1 MSTTSLYEKQAGTIF
16 EYISILIIYIYA
28 FVYLEKD
35 QTELTSLN
43 LLFMIHLIF
52 LIYCFVKTKFILK
65 LPTLLHSN
73 ICFLG
78 LHITNIF
85 LFVSLILFYRVI
97 RNMDNNFRKVKNEPI
112 ELPDK
117 YEKEFTLYKKL
128 FISCFSLLFVLFI
141 GLTAGFPLI
150 NKTIDLSPSGI
161 FAINNIIPLFFIS
174 LSLSSL
180 GMSAYMVFQGNN
192 FLKLSRT
199 QIID

>member
-1 MSTTSLYEKQAGTIF
+1 MSSTSLYEKQAGTIF

-43 LLFMIHLIF
+43 LLFIIHLIF

-85 LFVSLILFYRVI
+85 LFVSLSY
-97 RNMDNNFRKVKNEPI
+97 
-112 ELPDK
+112 
-117 YEKEFTLYKKL
+117 FTE
-128 FISCFSLLFVLFI
+128 
-141 GLTAGFPLI
+141 
-150 NKTIDLSPSGI
+150 
-161 FAINNIIPLFFIS
+161 
-174 LSLSSL
+174 
-180 GMSAYMVFQGNN
+180 
-192 FLKLSRT
+192 
-199 QIID
+199 

>member
-43 LLFMIHLIF
+43 LLFIIHLIF

-65 LPTLLHSN
+65 LPTLIHSN

-112 ELPDK
+112 DLPDK

-128 FISCFSLLFVLFI
+128 FLFLAFLFSLFYLLV
-141 GLTAGFPLI
+141 
-150 NKTIDLSPSGI
+150 
-161 FAINNIIPLFFIS
+161 
-174 LSLSSL
+174 
-180 GMSAYMVFQGNN
+180 
-192 FLKLSRT
+192 
-199 QIID
+199 

>member
-1 MSTTSLYEKQAGTIF
+1 MASTNLYEKQAGTIF

-35 QTELTSLN
+35 ETELTSLN
-43 LLFMIHLIF
+43 LLFIIHLIF
-52 LIYCFVKTKFILK
+52 LIYCFIKTKFIFK
-65 LPTLLHSN
+65 IPTLIHGN
-73 ICFLG
+73 ICFFG
-78 LHITNIF
+78 LHITNVF

-141 GLTAGFPLI
+141 GLTTGFPLI

-161 FAINNIIPLFFIS
+161 LAINNIIPLFFIG

>member
-28 FVYLEKD
+28 FVYLEKE

-43 LLFMIHLIF
+43 LLFIIHLIF

-117 YEKEFTLYKKL
+117 YEKDFALYKKL

-150 NKTIDLSPSGI
+150 NKTIDLTPSGL
-161 FAINNIIPLFFIS
+161 FAINNIIPLFFIG

-180 GMSAYMVFQGNN
+180 GMSAFMVFQGNN